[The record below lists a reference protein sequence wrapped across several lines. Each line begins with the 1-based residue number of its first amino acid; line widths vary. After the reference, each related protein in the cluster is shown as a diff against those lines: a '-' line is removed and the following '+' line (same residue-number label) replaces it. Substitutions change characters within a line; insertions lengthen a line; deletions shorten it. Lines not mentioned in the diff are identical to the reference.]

1 MTGRAGTVAG
11 ALAALAAVVGVD
23 LLLAARSWS
32 VPAEAA
38 LDEPAHLLTA
48 WLLLAA
54 AGVRSRRVLAWALAG
69 AVLIDLDH
77 VPLYS
82 GIEVTADGGRPVSH
96 SVTTVLVLLVAAGVW
111 RRQRTRLAA
120 LALGVVL
127 HLARDVASGPGVPLL
142 WPALSESVHVSYAVY
157 LGVLVV
163 AVAAVTVR
171 AWRDNAARPAGSP
184 GRMIPG
190 SPPRRQVG

>member
-1 MTGRAGTVAG
+1 MTGRTAATAG
-11 ALAALAAVVGVD
+11 ALAALAAVLGID

-54 AGVRSRRVLAWALAG
+54 AGVRSRQVVVWALVG

-77 VPLYS
+77 LPLYS
-82 GIEVTADGGRPVSH
+82 GIQVTADGGRPVSH
-96 SVTTVLVLLVAAGVW
+96 SAATVLVLLVAAGLW
-111 RRQRTRLAA
+111 RAQRTRLAA

-127 HLARDVASGPGVPLL
+127 HLARDLASGPGVPVL
-142 WPALSESVHVSYAVY
+142 WPLSDSVRVPYVVY
-157 LGVLVV
+157 LAVLVA
-163 AVAAVTVR
+163 AVAAVVVR
-171 AWRDNAARPAGSP
+171 AWRGGAARPPDSP
-184 GRMIPG
+184 GRMTPG